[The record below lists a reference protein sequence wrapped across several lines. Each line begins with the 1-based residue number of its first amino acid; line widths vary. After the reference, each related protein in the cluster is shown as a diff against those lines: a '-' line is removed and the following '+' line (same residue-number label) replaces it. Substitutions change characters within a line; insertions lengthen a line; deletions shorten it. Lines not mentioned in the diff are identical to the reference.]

1 MRHIVNDFKSKKK
14 LTIDEMNSFLCNEL
28 GLSIGDK
35 IVLASSFGNLNADFS
50 PKDLVLLLMNIIG
63 PDGLIVM
70 PYYPP
75 LKSTEW
81 AISGKVF
88 DMRSTKSGMGVVTN
102 VFAHMPGVVMSKHPT
117 KAVCAWGKS
126 AVDLV
131 KDHDKSTTPFYWDSP
146 YGRLLKMHSKSIG
159 LGVKNITTMHAI
171 EDILSDPT
179 DYYYQHDK
187 YILKFIDG
195 EGHESFISTLVHNE
209 DIMNKCVA
217 PGDYVKSLN
226 CKSYKRI
233 NVGYKYAYVINND
246 DLFETCKN
254 HFKNGH
260 TRLK

>member
-1 MRHIVNDFKSKKK
+1 M
-14 LTIDEMNSFLCNEL
+14 TIDEMRFCLCNKL
-28 GLSIGDK
+28 GLNTGDK

-50 PKDLVLLLMNIIG
+50 PKELVLLLMNIVG
-63 PDGLIVM
+63 PNGLIVM

-75 LKSTEW
+75 VKSTEW
-81 AISGKVF
+81 ALSGKAF
-88 DMRSTKSGMGVVTN
+88 DMRSTKSGMGIVTN

-117 KAVCAWGKS
+117 KAVCAWGEG
-126 AVDLV
+126 ANELV
-131 KDHDKSTTPFYWDSP
+131 KDHEISTTPFYWDSP
-146 YGRLLKMHSKSIG
+146 YGRLLKMHSKSVG

-171 EDILSDPT
+171 EDILSEPS

-187 YILKFIDG
+187 YNLKFIDDKG
-195 EGHESFISTLVHNE
+195 QESIISTLVHNE
-209 DIMNKCVA
+209 DIMNKCEA
-217 PGDYVKSLN
+217 PGNYVKSLN

-246 DLFETCKN
+246 DLFETCKS